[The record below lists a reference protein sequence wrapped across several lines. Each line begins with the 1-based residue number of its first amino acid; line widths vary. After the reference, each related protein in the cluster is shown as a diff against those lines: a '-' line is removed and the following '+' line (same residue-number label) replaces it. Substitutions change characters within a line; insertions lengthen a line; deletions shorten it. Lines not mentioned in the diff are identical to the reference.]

1 MNSKKKLMLSLL
13 KIDVASYFILI
24 PLAGYFVSFTGG
36 YTESAAWYLLVDVAI
51 ISAFALTGELTHFNF
66 RVSRLMSH
74 LDNKSYDRLQ
84 LKKEVLRFPI
94 YISMSYFFQWS
105 ISVALILL
113 LLFFQIDLSIMNVMP
128 VLLMVPVIII
138 NNCLMAFLNAEN
150 SMGGILSRP
159 EIRDV
164 ELPEGSYKKFDL
176 RWRIAIMTLSVVS
189 ISVIIFG
196 YLLYLENTKQIVMD
210 NIGMHLGFIV
220 VLSTITIFVSLGL
233 LMKNVKKS
241 NDTLMVV
248 LKALKEGDLSIP
260 GVPMITTSEIGDISQ
275 NANAL
280 ILKLREVMTA
290 VQQSTELVSG
300 SCINIQEAAQSM
312 SQAATEQ
319 ASSVEEIASSMEEM
333 SATISLN
340 AQNSKKTDE
349 IARLSADQAIEGG
362 KAVEETVVSM
372 RNIRQKVTL
381 IEEIAAKTDLLALN
395 AAIEAARAG
404 EHGKGFAVVASEIRK
419 LAEKSQGS
427 AKEIVELIVKSVEVS
442 ERAGK
447 LLSEMIPAIRKTA
460 DLVQDITD
468 ASAQQETG
476 VLQINEGVEQVNT
489 ITQQAASSS
498 EELAATADTLALNAK
513 QLSEMIDYFKLEET
527 IPGKG

>member
-1 MNSKKKLMLSLL
+1 MISKKSLMLSFL
-13 KIDVASYFILI
+13 KIDLISY
-24 PLAGYFVSFTGG
+24 PLLVTLVGYFGFFTGG
-36 YTESAAWYLLVDVAI
+36 FLESEVVYLPVTVGIGAVMTL
-51 ISAFALTGELTHFNF
+51 ALEWFNV
-66 RVSRLMSH
+66 RRKVTRL
-74 LDNKSYDRLQ
+74 LDNVNDERYDRMQMKKDLLSFPPYIGLQ
-84 LKKEVLRFPI
+84 YVLLWCFGV
-94 YISMSYFFQWS
+94 SFVLS
-105 ISVALILL
+105 
-113 LLFFQIDLSIMNVMP
+113 LLFFCIDLNLMKALP
-128 VLLMVPVIII
+128 FVLLLPI
-138 NNCLMAFLNAEN
+138 MAIVNYNFGFFITEN
-150 SMGGILSRP
+150 SLGKILSS
-159 EIRDV
+159 ESIRDV
-164 ELPEGSYKKFDL
+164 ELPEGSYKRVDL
-176 RWRIAIMTLSVVS
+176 SRRVLLLVLSVVL
-189 ISVIIFG
+189 IPVVIFG
-196 YLLYLENTKQIVMD
+196 YLLYLENTKQIVIV

-220 VLSTITIFVSLGL
+220 VLSAITIFISLNL
-233 LMKNVKKS
+233 FMKNVKKS
-241 NDTLMVV
+241 NAILNVA
-248 LKALKEGDLSIP
+248 LKAVKEGDLAIS
-260 GVPMITTSEIGDISQ
+260 GVPMITSSEIGDISQ
-275 NANAL
+275 NANQL
-280 ILKLREVMTA
+280 IMKLREVMTA
-290 VQQSTELVSG
+290 VQESTELVSG

-319 ASSVEEIASSMEEM
+319 ASSVEEIATSMEEM

-468 ASAQQETG
+468 ASAQQDTG

-489 ITQQAASSS
+489 ITQQNASSS

-513 QLSEMIDYFKLEET
+513 QLREMMVYFKL
-527 IPGKG
+527 K